1 MPLETK
7 PAMTEI
13 GNYDILAKVAEGG
26 MGTVYK
32 ARRRSDGLIVAIKI
46 IPATAARNQVLL
58 QRFKREFNAA
68 RQIDHPNVVKAIE
81 FCEQPPNPYLVME
94 FVDGESLG
102 QRIER
107 DGKLSENEAK
117 RIMAQVC
124 QGLHRAHKQNLIHRD
139 VKPDNILLTAD
150 GIAKLTDLGLVKDVE
165 GEMNLTRTGRGLGTP
180 HFMAPE
186 QFRNAKSADIR
197 CDIYSLGATMYMM
210 VTGKM
215 PFDGCGPLDAW
226 MKKSSNEFPAP
237 REIDPTISERMDWAI
252 RRAMHASP
260 ESRPASCRE
269 FIEDVT
275 GQSTRPS
282 AVPNNTS
289 ADLWYMIYR
298 DDDGTVHTVKGTTEN
313 IRKAY
318 REGLLGDASNI
329 RACRTKQGPF
339 QSLQDYPEF
348 RDMVVGVEPQ
358 SEAAAIGLASSPVDP
373 ARRSPPPGN
382 GVARP
387 ANTPVAA
394 GAMPAPGPTREWNAA
409 DRTEPMQIQ
418 AAMATPVPSAAPTA
432 EHAPIVVRNPALGGS
447 QNNSFAI
454 WLAVIALAVA
464 IGMLSI
470 MIFNR

>member
-1 MPLETK
+1 MPLDTT

-13 GNYDILAKVAEGG
+13 GNYEILAKVAEGG

-32 ARRRSDGLIVAIKI
+32 ARRRFDGLIVAIKI

-107 DGKLSENEAK
+107 TGKLSENEAK

-150 GIAKLTDLGLVKDVE
+150 GVAKLTDLGLVKDIE

-186 QFRNAKSADIR
+186 QFRNAKNADIR
-197 CDIYSLGATMYMM
+197 CDIYSLGATLYMM

-226 MKKSSNEFPAP
+226 MKKSNNEFPAP
-237 REIDPTISERMDWAI
+237 REIDPSISERMDWAI
-252 RRAMHASP
+252 RRAMHANP
-260 ESRPASCRE
+260 ESRPMTCRE

-282 AVPNNTS
+282 AVPNNAAS
-289 ADLWYMIYR
+289 DLWYMIYR
-298 DDDGTVHTVKGTTEN
+298 DDEGTVHTVKGTTDN

-318 REGLLGDASNI
+318 REGFLGDASNI

-339 QSLQDYPEF
+339 QSLHDYPEF
-348 RDMVVGVEPQ
+348 RDLVVGVEAQP
-358 SEAAAIGLASSPVDP
+358 EAAMVATAAVQVDAVRQSPVLASARSAKTPP
-373 ARRSPPPGN
+373 PAQMPPSAQARRIIETAP
-382 GVARP
+382 
-387 ANTPVAA
+387 TPHVQIQSVNPT
-394 GAMPAPGPTREWNAA
+394 PAPSS
-409 DRTEPMQIQ
+409 M
-418 AAMATPVPSAAPTA
+418 PTA
-432 EHAPIVVRNPALGGS
+432 DHARIPVYVPTGS
-447 QNNSFAI
+447 SNNSFAI

-464 IGMLSI
+464 IGMLS
-470 MIFNR
+470 MLVFSR

>member
-1 MPLETK
+1 
-7 PAMTEI
+7 
-13 GNYDILAKVAEGG
+13 
-26 MGTVYK
+26 
-32 ARRRSDGLIVAIKI
+32 
-46 IPATAARNQVLL
+46 
-58 QRFKREFNAA
+58 
-68 RQIDHPNVVKAIE
+68 
-81 FCEQPPNPYLVME
+81 
-94 FVDGESLG
+94 
-102 QRIER
+102 
-107 DGKLSENEAK
+107 
-117 RIMAQVC
+117 MAQVC

-197 CDIYSLGATMYMM
+197 CDIYSLGATLYMM

-260 ESRPASCRE
+260 ESRPATCRE

-289 ADLWYMIYR
+289 SDLWYMIYR

-358 SEAAAIGLASSPVDP
+358 SEAAAIGMASSPVDP

-382 GVARP
+382 GVARL
-387 ANTPVAA
+387 AKAPVAA
-394 GAMPAPGPTREWNAA
+394 GPMPAPGPTREWNAA

-418 AAMATPVPSAAPTA
+418 AAMATPLPSTAPTA
-432 EHAPIVVRNPALGGS
+432 EHAPIVVPNPALGGS
-447 QNNSFAI
+447 QNSSFAI

-470 MIFNR
+470 MIFNK